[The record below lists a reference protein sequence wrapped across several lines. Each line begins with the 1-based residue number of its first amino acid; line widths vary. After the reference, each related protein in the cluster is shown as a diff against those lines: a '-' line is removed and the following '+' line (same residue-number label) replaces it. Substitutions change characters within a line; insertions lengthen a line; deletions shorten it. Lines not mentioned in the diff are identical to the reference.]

1 MDLKDLT
8 PKSNTVEVLLVHPSS
23 GEELHNEDGTP
34 MTITVYA
41 QHSPEY
47 KAVFYEMSDERL
59 KTMSKDGKI
68 ELKTADMEKAS
79 LEALAKTTKDW
90 NITFDGDQ
98 PELTVANAKAI
109 YTEVFW
115 IKEQLEVAL
124 ANSLD
129 FMKG

>member
-1 MDLKDLT
+1 MDLRDLT

-34 MTITVYA
+34 MTITLFA

-47 KAVFYEMSDERL
+47 KTVFYEISDERL

-68 ELKTADMEKAS
+68 ELKTADMEKAN
-79 LEALAKTTKDW
+79 LEVLAKTTKEW
-90 NITFDGDQ
+90 NITFDGEQ
-98 PELTVANAKAI
+98 PDLTVDKAAAI
-109 YTEVFW
+109 YKEVFW